1 MIERELKKA
10 IAVALSRSESDPLLL
25 AEATFDQLTAEQ
37 QRHLA
42 FAGWHNT
49 LKHANRNRRNRLT
62 AQTKD
67 LVRIAVPGP
76 DGLQRWHF
84 LKDASIVELRQY
96 RADHLQRAEDHAA
109 KADAIQRLIDAME
122 EAGVDRVA
130 DLPDWVDILSE
141 TEVEELLAA

>member
-25 AEATFDQLTAEQ
+25 AEATFDQLTPEQ

-49 LKHANRNRRNRLT
+49 LKHANRNRRNRLS
-62 AQTKD
+62 AETKD

-76 DGLQRWHF
+76 DGLQRWYF

-96 RADHLQRAEDHAA
+96 RAEHLRRADEHAA
-109 KADAIQRLIDAME
+109 KAGAIERLIEAME
-122 EAGVDRVA
+122 EAGVERVA
-130 DLPDWVDILSE
+130 DLPGWEAILAE
-141 TEVEELLAA
+141 AGVEELLAA

>member
-25 AEATFDQLTAEQ
+25 AEATFDQLTPEQ

-49 LKHANRNRRNRLT
+49 LKHANRNRRARLSAKT
-62 AQTKD
+62 AE

-84 LKDASIVELRQY
+84 LKDASLVELREY
-96 RADHLQRAEDHAA
+96 RAEHLRRAGEHLE
-109 KADAIQRLIDAME
+109 KADAIERLMEAME
-122 EAGVDRVA
+122 QAGVERVS
-130 DLPDWVDILSE
+130 DLPDWIDILGGA
-141 TEVEELLAA
+141 EVAEAIAA